1 VFQRLGGTRV
11 IKANVRVI
19 AATNRDLRKAVERGD
34 FREDL
39 FYRLQVFD
47 IRIVPL
53 RERRTDIL
61 PLSESFLQDIGRSFG
76 RPPAGLTKDARE
88 ALLRH
93 AWPGN
98 VRELRN
104 ALERAAILAEGGLI
118 HAQHLALQSATK
130 TAVTPTS
137 TDLGTVER
145 ETIVQVLRE
154 TRWNK
159 SKAAK
164 RLGLSRT
171 QLYVRM
177 RKYGLEEPP
186 PLQN

>member
-1 VFQRLGGTRV
+1 
-11 IKANVRVI
+11 
-19 AATNRDLRKAVERGD
+19 
-34 FREDL
+34 
-39 FYRLQVFD
+39 VFD
-47 IRIVPL
+47 IRIAPL
-53 RERRTDIL
+53 RERSTDIL
-61 PLSESFLQDIGRSFG
+61 PLSESFLHEIGRSFG
-76 RPPAGLTKDARE
+76 RPPAGLTKEARE
-88 ALLRH
+88 ALLEH

-98 VRELRN
+98 IRELRN

-118 HAQHLALQSATK
+118 HAQHLGLHIAAKPAARSAT
-130 TAVTPTS
+130 

-145 ETIVQVLRE
+145 ETIAQVLHE

-159 SKAAK
+159 SRAAK

-177 RKYGLEEPP
+177 RKYDLKDPP